1 MTKVK
6 QLPFI
11 IYAEDTPNPASMK
24 FVSNKIINEDS
35 PKEYLDIN
43 EAKESPLAIALF
55 QFPFV
60 KSVFISSNYVTIN
73 KTDLINWEEATNELR
88 VIIGNFLNEGNLAIT
103 PILKD
108 NKHTNS
114 SKIPDSGQAISSEL
128 DKKISDIL
136 DEYIRPA
143 VEQDGGAIQFKS
155 FKNGI
160 VTVTLRGACS
170 GCPSASL
177 TLKSG
182 IEQLLKRLIPEV
194 NEVIADEL

>member
-1 MTKVK
+1 MTEVK

-11 IYAEDTPNPASMK
+11 LYAEDTPNPASMK
-24 FVSNKIINEDS
+24 FVSNKIINKDI
-35 PKEYLDIN
+35 PKEYLNLN
-43 EAKESPLAIALF
+43 EAKEAPLAIALF

-60 KSVFISSNYVTIN
+60 KSVFISSNYITIN
-73 KTDLINWEEATNELR
+73 KTDLINWEEVTNELR
-88 VIIGNFLNEGNLAIT
+88 VMIGDFLNEGNLAIT
-103 PILKD
+103 PTAKD
-108 NKHTNS
+108 KKHTNLS
-114 SKIPDSGQAISSEL
+114 GIPDNGQVLSSEL

-155 FKNGI
+155 FENGI
-160 VTVTLRGACS
+160 VKVTLRGACS

-194 NEVIADEL
+194 KEVIADEL